1 MHKHPSD
8 VPFPANPAPSRVA
21 RGPVLQ
27 FAMFSG
33 VGAFG
38 VVGISLVLSGLS
50 VPPVALAFVGY
61 GIGIALAFGLLLRG
75 FDHKTL
81 GACNIVT
88 LARFGLAASLLAPLI
103 HLAVS
108 PWVVFGLAAL
118 ALGLDGVDGWLARRH
133 AHSSAFG
140 ARFDM
145 EVDAALGLILALN
158 AWVAGAAGPLVL
170 LLGIPR
176 YVFAAAGLWLP
187 WLNRALP
194 DSFARKAV
202 CVLQIAALILLQ
214 LPVVPS
220 NLGNMLVTVVAAA
233 LLWSFGRDVFWLW
246 GRRA

>member
-1 MHKHPSD
+1 MHKHLSD
-8 VPFPANPAPSRVA
+8 IPFLANPTPSRVA

-27 FAMFSG
+27 FAAFSG
-33 VGAFG
+33 VAAFG
-38 VVGISLVLSGLS
+38 VVGISAVLSDFAL
-50 VPPVALAFVGY
+50 PTVALAFVGY
-61 GIGIALAFGLLLRG
+61 GFGVALAFSLLLRG
-75 FDHKTL
+75 FDHKAL
-81 GACNIVT
+81 GACNVVT
-88 LARFGLAASLLAPLI
+88 LARFALAASLLAPLI

-118 ALGLDGVDGWLARRH
+118 ALGLDGVDGWLARRY

-176 YVFAAAGLWLP
+176 YAFAAAGLWLP
-187 WLNRALP
+187 WLNRSLP

-202 CVLQIAALILLQ
+202 CVLQIAALIILQ
-214 LPVVPS
+214 LPVVPAG
-220 NLGNMLVTVVAAA
+220 LGNILVAVVAAA